1 METIFI
7 DIYKTSGRYDCNI
20 SAGNCCLLKRDS
32 YVEKTNKSLQKA
44 LAPSLYEQE
53 NIKGKKWESQIILS
67 IYV

>member
-44 LAPSLYEQE
+44 LASSLYEQE
-53 NIKGKKWESQIILS
+53 NIKGKKWKSQIIWS